1 MSAPRMVIVAGPSG
15 GGKSSIF
22 PIFQMQIDAF
32 STDLRAATLLG
43 EAMGAGKPVFQPAS
57 ADVPLYMQFRQQAGQ
72 EMERFINEQIDRRK
86 SFAFETTLR
95 EVTFDQARRAHLN
108 GFRVEMIFIAGGDER
123 EHIERVGERG
133 VRGGHVASE
142 AALRD
147 IYRRGMV
154 MLRRAFEENQR
165 KNIEILAV
173 FHNPRVPV
181 GDQPRPQLL
190 VEMVR
195 GYPSPERG
203 IATLLP
209 QWFEDAVRGTDFAV
223 ERLRGRLDNELER

>member
-1 MSAPRMVIVAGPSG
+1 MVIVAGPSG
-15 GGKSSIF
+15 GGKSSLF
-22 PIFQMQIDAF
+22 PIFQMQVDAF

-43 EAMGAGKPVFQPAS
+43 EAKGAGQPLS
-57 ADVPLYMQFRQQAGQ
+57 QPDPDDVALYMQFRRQAG
-72 EMERFINEQIDRRK
+72 EELERFINDHIERRK

-95 EVTFDQARRAHLN
+95 DVTFEQARRANQN
-108 GFRVEMIFIAGGDER
+108 GFRVEMIFVAGGDER

-147 IYRRGMV
+147 IYRRGMA

-181 GDQPRPQLL
+181 GSNPQPQLL

-195 GYPSPERG
+195 GYPSLERG

-223 ERLRGRLDNELER
+223 ERLRRRLDNELER